1 MTLNELLK
9 MIDEA
14 QECRI
19 GLQGKSRY
27 VSLPVSKFLL
37 RKRADDLITAGVSV
51 EFCDYDHG
59 KTLYVESGL

>member
-1 MTLNELLK
+1 MTRSDFLR

-19 GLQGKSRY
+19 GLRGKSRY
-27 VSLPVSKFLL
+27 VSLEVPKSLL

-51 EFCDYDHG
+51 EFSDYEYCR
-59 KTLYVESGL
+59 TLYVESGL